1 MSEIDLFL
9 KLKRSGQMVVGSATE
24 LGFEKQIPITSL
36 NWDYAFSGTGRGQ
49 GDESVSKSELDRMSD
64 QHLGALRSLAASLQ
78 EAKKD
83 IAKQIF
89 KPNVKRED
97 VHEFISSKFEALEEM
112 VNDEASDFQ
121 DEVLDLS
128 DLFDEELNPKGEAED
143 SGSEEPQGVGTI
155 GITKYSDRSSP
166 VLIQAVAQG
175 FIFDEA
181 LVTAGYRI
189 STAGTSGSRVNVRY
203 QIKLSG
209 ARLAAYNF
217 SADDSMQS
225 LHMKENLEIT
235 FSKIQIIF
243 PKVEASTTGSGVK
256 MAGVETFTFDIDEK
270 PPV

>member
-9 KLKRSGQMVVGSATE
+9 KLKRAGQMVVGSGTE

-36 NWDYAFSGTGRGQ
+36 DWDYAFSGTGRRQ
-49 GDESVSKSELDRMSD
+49 GEESVSKSELDRMSD
-64 QHLGALRSLAASLQ
+64 QHLGALRSIASSLK

-89 KPNVKRED
+89 KPNIKRED
-97 VHEFISSKFEALEEM
+97 VHEFISSKFEVLEEM
-112 VNDEASDFQ
+112 VNDEASEFH

-128 DLFDEELNPKGEAED
+128 EVLDGELNPPDEAEE
-143 SGSEEPQGVGTI
+143 SRSEEPEGVGTI

-166 VLIQAVAQG
+166 VLIQSVAQG

-181 LVTAGYRI
+181 LITAGYRI
-189 STAGTSGSRVNVRY
+189 GTAGTSGSRVNVRY

-209 ARLAAYNF
+209 ARLSSYRF
-217 SADDSMQS
+217 TADDSMSS
-225 LHMKENLEIT
+225 LHMKENLELT